1 MILEDEVGESF
12 MEMKKVLANLPPRLV
27 LDSYWEVL
35 SMLSWRFTLIFKHKR
50 LFTKSQLRKV
60 ISYQISRF
68 DNPFIR
74 RIYQRSLSIVDDIV
88 GVLLEVGLLSS
99 ENNTLLKS
107 DILDDVYYL
116 LKKKVKRSVTRLV
129 AWTVWYLYHNGVKM
143 FSTRELLRYI
153 SHDDLECIKELP
165 YLHVWKEDKFHKLL
179 ERSES
184 KGIWLFKETPHPFAR
199 PVLLESLHGRLLL
212 ALSKIYKLKRKF
224 DEKELL
230 DTLRSLELKSLER
243 SLSKLK
249 LKSEN
254 GKWHIDELDI
264 KRIEDILFG
273 GLPTYTQWPL
283 FGIIAT
289 FDPRFKI
296 EGELHNVYV
305 DMPNEFIEQFLH
317 KLSSLSSKYANDLE
331 TLYKEAIRLRDEFN
345 EEFRKRFGNWYRIL
359 LRKEKFSKRPL
370 GVKAKIN
377 WALFQEFLK
386 DLAEADIPLESK
398 YRYLS
403 FCRSEIAWMKEGPRK
418 ELCEERVREIAKED
432 INAIV
437 AEINDLI
444 NRLRQARRRHRNRLL
459 IRRKIRPL
467 LLAYFPEMILTLQ
480 VIRNCVSKGAIS
492 TCYREMRKILES
504 ISWVVV
510 DDILLFRRNDDGY
523 YSRFFIPPL
532 RIPSKEWYE
541 WSREKGLIIKNL
553 RDLTVSLGSVVK
565 KIRDKYGWTKRKIEG
580 AIFDNMTYPL
590 FLVSIGVSRQIPA
603 TLKLAIPSYEV
614 KPFKPAIAKDIENAI
629 SQLKSNHLSNSDR
642 EFVEELTEILIKSK
656 SPIITTPYPSTSF
669 VIQLMEK
676 LSKLNLMRLYGGYSY
691 FVHSY
696 DEAWQL
702 YPFSSVLEFKIFKRE
717 MHLFIEVIRELL
729 TFYENNVIKR

>member
-1 MILEDEVGESF
+1 MGVDKSL
-12 MEMKKVLANLPPRLV
+12 MEMKEVLANLPPRLV

-35 SMLSWRFTLIFKHKR
+35 SMLSREFTLIFKHKR
-50 LFTKSQLRKV
+50 SFTKSQLKKV
-60 ISYQISRF
+60 IYDRIKRF

-74 RIYQRSLSIVDDIV
+74 RIYQRSLNVVDDIV
-88 GVLLEVGLLSS
+88 SVLLETGLLSS
-99 ENNTLLKS
+99 ENNTLLRS

-116 LKKKVKRSVTRLV
+116 LKKKVKKSVTRLV
-129 AWTVWYLYHNGVKM
+129 AWTVWYLYHNGVKT

-153 SHDDLECIKELP
+153 SYDNLECIKELP
-165 YLHVWKEDKFHKLL
+165 YLHVWKENKFHKLL

-184 KGIWLFKETPHPFAR
+184 KGIWLFKETPHSFAR
-199 PVLLESLHGRLLL
+199 PVLLESLHKRLLF
-212 ALSKIYKLKRKF
+212 ALSKIYKLKREI

-254 GKWHIDELDI
+254 GKWHIDESDI
-264 KRIEDILFG
+264 KRIEDILFDD
-273 GLPTYTQWPL
+273 LPNHTQWPL

-305 DMPNEFIEQFLH
+305 DMPNAFIEQFLH

-331 TLYKEAIRLRDEFN
+331 TLYKEAIKLRDEFN
-345 EEFRKRFGNWYRIL
+345 EEFTKQFGNWYKIL
-359 LRKEKFSKRPL
+359 LRKERFGKRRL

-377 WALFQEFLK
+377 WTLFQQFLN
-386 DLAEADIPLESK
+386 DLAEEDIPLENK

-403 FCRSEIAWMKEGPRK
+403 LCRSGITWMKEEPRK
-418 ELCEERVREIAKED
+418 ELCEERVREIAKKD
-432 INAIV
+432 INVIV

-459 IRRKIRPL
+459 IRRKIQPL

-504 ISWVVV
+504 LSWVVV
-510 DDILLFRRNDDGY
+510 DDILLFRRNDNGY
-523 YSRFFIPPL
+523 PGRFFVPPL
-532 RIPSKEWYE
+532 RMPSKEWYE
-541 WSREKGLIIKNL
+541 WSRNKNLIIKSL
-553 RDLTVSLGSVVK
+553 SDLTKSLESIVK
-565 KIRDKYGWTKRKIEG
+565 KIRDKYGWTKRKIER

-603 TLKLAIPSYEV
+603 NLKLAIPSYEV
-614 KPFKPAIAKDIENAI
+614 KPFKPVIAKNIENVI
-629 SQLKSNHLSNSDR
+629 FQLKSDRLSNSDR
-642 EFVEELTEILIKSK
+642 EFVKELTELLIEGK
-656 SPIITTPYPSTSF
+656 SPTITIPYPSTSF

-676 LSKLNLMRLYGGYSY
+676 LSKLNLMRLYDEYSY

-702 YPFSSVLEFKIFKRE
+702 YPFSSVLEFKIFKHEIR
-717 MHLFIEVIRELL
+717 LFIEVISKLL
-729 TFYENNVIKR
+729 TFYENNIIKR